1 MHSSCKHRSD
11 HFLRSLAIYVN
22 VDFYKSISM
31 NTQ

>member
-11 HFLRSLAIYVN
+11 RFLRSLVIYVY

-31 NTQ
+31 NAQ